1 MSQNK
6 IRLLLGSNLFDRKKN
21 LETASELI
29 MSKIGEIESSSEII
43 ETVPEGFQ
51 SNHNFLNQVIEIRSE
66 FSPMKVLGL
75 AKEIE
80 KQMGRTYKET
90 TESYQDRIIDID
102 LLTFN
107 SIKFKSKRLLIPHH
121 QINSRKFVKILMN

>member
-6 IRLLLGSNLFDRKKN
+6 ISLLLGSNIFDRKKN

-29 MSKIGEIESSSEII
+29 ISKIGKIERSSKII

-51 SNHNFLNQVIEIRSE
+51 SDHNFLNQVIEIRSE
-66 FSPMKVLGL
+66 FSPMKVLKL

-80 KQMGRTYKET
+80 KAMGRIYIET
-90 TESYQDRIIDID
+90 SQAYQDRIIDID

-107 SIKFKSKRLLIPHH
+107 SINFESKELSLPHH
-121 QINSRKFVKILMN
+121 QVNSRKFVKKLMN